1 MYGGKALGA
10 EFEDYDVGFVRAVV
24 EVVAYVLGGGC
35 GAVDASEEDDGG
47 VCSGV
52 EELEVGWLVVR

>member
-1 MYGGKALGA
+1 
-10 EFEDYDVGFVRAVV
+10 VGFVRAVV